1 MENFGKRPIVTT
13 LGSNPWCDKSVPNLA
28 ETQVE
33 DFRIFD
39 FACGLHSFHIEFT
52 AGLKEDCDDP
62 CKTQKITAIIR
73 LIAQSIC

>member
-1 MENFGKRPIVTT
+1 
-13 LGSNPWCDKSVPNLA
+13 
-28 ETQVE
+28 
-33 DFRIFD
+33 
-39 FACGLHSFHIEFT
+39 LHSFHIEFT